1 MMKAE
6 FLKRLDT
13 ALAQLSEADRRRYVE
28 SYAELI
34 EDKVE
39 DGMAEADAVA
49 SLGDIDQIAREI
61 LGSTPLPVLM
71 CTAVKPRRGWSVG
84 SIILIVLGMPVWLP
98 ILAALGAVILSV
110 YLVIW
115 SVVAA
120 LYASVA
126 AVLVAAVGCI
136 IAGFLTGSL
145 GGILL
150 CLGAALILAGLGLLF
165 GAAVVALTKL
175 LAKLTAWIFRK
186 IKGLFIRKG

>member
-13 ALAQLSEADRRRYVE
+13 ALAQLPEADRRRYVE

-71 CTAVKPRRGWSVG
+71 CTAVKPRRGWSVW
-84 SIILIVLGMPVWLP
+84 SVILIVLGMPVWLP

-126 AVLVAAVGCI
+126 VVLVAAVGCV

-175 LAKLTAWIFRK
+175 LVKLTAWIFRK